1 MGRFPRTGAAGL
13 KVKRLVEYSVLS
25 TVSQMAYYRDFRNGA
40 PLCTI
45 AAKRQCAE
53 RPTPLGSLS
62 SRSIL
67 PPVYL

>member
-25 TVSQMAYYRDFRNGA
+25 TMSQIA

>member
-13 KVKRLVEYSVLS
+13 KVKRLVEYSVRVS
-25 TVSQMAYYRDFRNGA
+25 TVSQIA